1 MNKLIDINTIVF
13 DADDTLWANETRFRE
28 AEKQAAAALSAY
40 CDLNTMSS
48 ALYSTEVKNMEDYGF
63 GAKAF
68 VLSMLETAVSISN
81 GKVSGKEIQKILEA
95 GRWLLHNPAKPLEG
109 VEETLM
115 RFKNEGRYRLAVLT
129 KGDLLDQERKLERSG
144 LLKYF
149 DYIEITSDKSAK
161 EYSTL
166 CKKLGIDIK
175 NMAMVG
181 NSFKSDIAPVLESG
195 GFGIHIP
202 FEVIWELEKMEEYE
216 HPKLFKL
223 KEFKD
228 LESLFFANSTVNKE

>member
-1 MNKLIDINTIVF
+1 MNKLINISTIVF

-28 AEKQAAAALSAY
+28 AERKAAEALASY
-40 CDLNTMSS
+40 CDADTMSS
-48 ALYSTEVKNMEDYGF
+48 LLYSIEVKNMADYGF

-81 GKVSGKEIQKILEA
+81 GKVSGKEVQKILEA
-95 GRWLLHNPAKPLEG
+95 GRWLLHNPATPLAG
-109 VEETLM
+109 VEETL
-115 RFKNEGRYRLAVLT
+115 RRLKKEGRYRMAVLT
-129 KGDLLDQERKLERSG
+129 KGDLLDQERKLQRSG

-149 DYIEITSDKSAK
+149 DYVEITSDKSVK
-161 EYSTL
+161 EYSSL

-181 NSFKSDIAPVLESG
+181 NSFKSDIAPVLELG
-195 GFGIHIP
+195 GVGIHIP
-202 FEVIWELEKMEEYE
+202 FEVIWELEKMEEYD
-216 HPKLFKL
+216 HPNLFKL

-228 LESLFFANSTVNKE
+228 LESLLFAD